1 VEKPRAQTAGGEKNM
16 KKYTLLVIM
25 LVGLA
30 SQILFSHTA
39 RAEDVMLFHID
50 KFGNY
55 LDTLSYQ
62 EIAQELRLSSRV
74 VDYHFINNK
83 KSFFDKKGH
92 IKFKVLIF
100 PGGEPYRWFEKQE
113 GRGITCQGAENV
125 LKFIESGGTVIAICI
140 CGSSLFASYQE
151 WLNPNLQESQK
162 GLWGRT
168 HRLPGVLKANCGVY
182 PFKGTLRGPQETN
195 RPYPKTR
202 FLPIKMNP
210 ENEIV
215 RTANLPPII
224 YQVVVGGGSILPDEG
239 QPLDVVG
246 WFPNG
251 TAAIGIVPYGK
262 GRIIMSNPHP
272 NITGKRATQ
281 WISGGGL
288 GPHARR
294 WGWTE
299 YMIEDGLKL
308 VKSEGDPD
316 GSEPDWALAKAML
329 SYALKKASECN

>member
-1 VEKPRAQTAGGEKNM
+1 MRKH
-16 KKYTLLVIM
+16 TLLVIM
-25 LVGLA
+25 LVCLA
-30 SQILFSHTA
+30 AQILFSHNA

-55 LDTLSYQ
+55 LDTQSYQ
-62 EIAQELRLSSRV
+62 EIAQELRLSSRI

-100 PGGEPYRWFEKQE
+100 PGGEPYRWFEKKE
-113 GRGITCQGAENV
+113 GHGITCEGVDNI
-125 LKFIESGGTVIAICI
+125 LKFIESGGSVIAICI
-140 CGSSLFASYQE
+140 CGSSMFATYME
-151 WLNPNLQESQK
+151 WLSPNLIQAQH
-162 GLWGRT
+162 GIWDRT
-168 HRLPGVLKANCGVY
+168 SRLPGALKTYCGVH

-210 ENEIV
+210 KNEIV
-215 RTANLPPII
+215 RAAKLPPII

-272 NITGKRATQ
+272 NITGERANQ
-281 WISGGGL
+281 WISDGVL

-299 YMIEDGLKL
+299 QMIAGGLKL
-308 VKSEGDPD
+308 LKSEGDPD
-316 GSEPDWALAKAML
+316 GPEPDWALAKAML
-329 SYALKKASECN
+329 SYAFKKASECN